1 MTSEQPWPRYARRAR
16 DAADARAASQI
27 SPALGWLRILVE
39 VIGVAAAGA
48 TVQADR
54 IMRQLDA
61 SGVSSPWLLHGEGQA
76 CWPLIRYAGRLGL
89 ATRIGLEDAVAG
101 PDGGAVSGNAELTSL
116 ALAAW
121 TDAAALR

>member
-1 MTSEQPWPRYARRAR
+1 VWSV
-16 DAADARAASQI
+16 ADAQAVGQI
-27 SPALGWLRILVE
+27 SLARGWLRILVE
-39 VIGVAAAGA
+39 IIGVAAADA

-54 IMRQLDA
+54 IMRQLDI
-61 SGVSSPWLLHGEGQA
+61 SGVSAPRLLHGEGQT

-89 ATRIGLEDAVAG
+89 ATRIGLEDTLAG
-101 PDGGAVSGNAELTSL
+101 PDGDAISANAELTSL